1 MSACCMDCR
10 PVCVRCARF
19 VEPARGFHHD
29 HQLVVATADV
39 VVLLQHAQE
48 ADHIAR
54 RQQQHLA
61 LRIGKHLQCT
71 CQRNNKTAFIFVK
84 LNFEPHNELT
94 FVSLGAVGGKLFVAT
109 QMKLKVLMWKG
120 TDMQDTTFRK
130 HQFATVLIYI
140 QVTGPLPRAP
150 RRVRNL
156 GLFLC
161 RLLQCVQ
168 NCHCPINKLCWLLER
183 V

>member
-1 MSACCMDCR
+1 MDCR

-71 CQRNNKTAFIFVK
+71 RQRNKNKTAFIFVK

-94 FVSLGAVGGKLFVAT
+94 FVSLVAGGRQIVCGHTNEIKSTNVEKNRHARHNVPQTSVCNSVNIYTSYGA
-109 QMKLKVLMWKG
+109 
-120 TDMQDTTFRK
+120 
-130 HQFATVLIYI
+130 FAAR
-140 QVTGPLPRAP
+140 P
-150 RRVRNL
+150 
-156 GLFLC
+156 
-161 RLLQCVQ
+161 
-168 NCHCPINKLCWLLER
+168 
-183 V
+183 